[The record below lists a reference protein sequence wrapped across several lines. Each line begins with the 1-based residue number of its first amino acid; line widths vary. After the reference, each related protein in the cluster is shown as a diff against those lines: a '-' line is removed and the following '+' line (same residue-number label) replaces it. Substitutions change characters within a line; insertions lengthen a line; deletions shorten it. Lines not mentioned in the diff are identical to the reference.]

1 MSKVILA
8 AMVVVLVVVPILA
21 LHQSAQAAYGCPVG
35 QVPVTAGQGVRCI
48 PASFIK
54 TRCPAG
60 QVWQM
65 IDPDRLI
72 YGCRRK

>member
-8 AMVVVLVVVPILA
+8 VMVIVLVALPILA
-21 LHQSAQAAYGCPVG
+21 LVQTAQAAYGCPVG
-35 QVPVTAGQGVRCI
+35 QVLVTAGQGVVCI
-48 PASFIK
+48 PASVIK

-60 QVWQM
+60 QTWGL
-65 IDPDRLI
+65 IDPVRLI